1 MFHESSITHDR
12 RGLSANIQD
21 GARFDIAADGFLGSR
36 FERAFFDV
44 KVLILTPPRIKR
56 PFYLHATVA
65 MKMRKRGNMTNVS
78 VKSGTRLL
86 KTRKHLFAVQK

>member
-1 MFHESSITHDR
+1 MFHESSTVQPMTGEVMS
-12 RGLSANIQD
+12 GLSANIQND
-21 GARFDIAADGFLGSR
+21 ARFDSAADGFWGSR

-65 MKMRKRGNMTNVS
+65 MEMRKRGVRPTYP
-78 VKSGTRLL
+78 
-86 KTRKHLFAVQK
+86 